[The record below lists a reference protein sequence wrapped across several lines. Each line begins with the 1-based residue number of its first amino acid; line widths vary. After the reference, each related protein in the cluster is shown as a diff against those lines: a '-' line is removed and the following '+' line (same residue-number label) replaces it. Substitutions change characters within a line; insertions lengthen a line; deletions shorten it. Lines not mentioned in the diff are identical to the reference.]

1 MKKEDNLDLTSTF
14 LTSLLFLSLGLLC
27 IYFFYNDTINNIKDI
42 YNEERIIEISQ
53 GSFYGLF
60 GIWVFISIFILLIT
74 VFLKKRKLS
83 YKKEGM
89 FIKVIISFSIITII
103 APSAFVFLTK
113 KHLTNQGYSV
123 SIDKEDS
130 WLQDKVYIFKK

>member
-27 IYFFYNDTINNIKDI
+27 IYFYNDTINNIKDI

-60 GIWVFISIFILLIT
+60 GSWVFISIFILLIT
-74 VFLKKRKLS
+74 VFLKKENYHIRKKACSL
-83 YKKEGM
+83 K
-89 FIKVIISFSIITII
+89 
-103 APSAFVFLTK
+103 L
-113 KHLTNQGYSV
+113 
-123 SIDKEDS
+123 
-130 WLQDKVYIFKK
+130 